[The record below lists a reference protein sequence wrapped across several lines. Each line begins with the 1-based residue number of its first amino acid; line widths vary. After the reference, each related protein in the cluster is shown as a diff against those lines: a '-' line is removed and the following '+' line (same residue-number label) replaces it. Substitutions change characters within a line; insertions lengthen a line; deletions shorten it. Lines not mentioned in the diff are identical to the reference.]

1 VTKPGPKPDPLR
13 KHMRRMFSEWSDRTF
28 ATYYLAFRRLAVLVE
43 EGAITN
49 DQRREI
55 MRSCHRPNGSI
66 NVCKFA
72 RIAEARALF
81 WVASLDDDAEAAQ

>member
-13 KHMRRMFSEWSDRTF
+13 KRLRRLFSEWSDRTF
-28 ATYYLAFRRLAVLVE
+28 ATYYLAFRRMSALVE
-43 EGAITN
+43 EGVITEVEC
-49 DQRREI
+49 REI
-55 MRSCHRPNGSI
+55 MQSCTRPNGSV

-81 WVASLDDDAEAAQ
+81 WAASVDDDTEATQ